1 MLCPRTNTQLESILV
16 GGITVYISSLGGVFF
31 DNSQIFKF
39 SSPELK
45 HGQVLLKY
53 LSNYAEGEGEV
64 AMRVNCPKCPSIV
77 MMRRYF
83 SPLKAVEIDECP
95 SCAGI
100 WLDSGELSKIH
111 ENHLTPKER
120 KLLAHE
126 MATNHGFITIKT
138 PKSKYYPKAPKNL
151 QGTTVE
157 QLVQLALLNFES

>member
-1 MLCPRTNTQLESILV
+1 MLCPRTNTPLEPILV
-16 GGITVYISSLGGVFF
+16 GGITVYTSSLGGVFF

-100 WLDSGELSKIH
+100 WLDNGELEKIH

-120 KLLAHE
+120 KLLANE
-126 MATNHGFITIKT
+126 MATNHGFISIKT

-157 QLVQLALLNFES
+157 RLVQLALLNFES